1 MRATL
6 GRNPYTTCYC
16 LRRTNMAKFRVD
28 VELIAY
34 RTLTIEAPSAKAV
47 KDFFDNDDDYVTS
60 SIVENCGA
68 FEDGLGV
75 REVRDIKP
83 VKQGSYDDC
92 DPDFYVTADG
102 ESADEPESCDLH
114 EEDEE

>member
-1 MRATL
+1 
-6 GRNPYTTCYC
+6 
-16 LRRTNMAKFRVD
+16 MAKFCVD

-34 RTLTIEAPSAKAV
+34 KTLTIEAPSAKAV
-47 KDFFDNDDDYVTS
+47 EDFFDNDDDYVTS

-75 REVRDIKP
+75 HGVGDIKP
-83 VKQGSYDDC
+83 VKQGSNDDC

-102 ESADEPESCDLH
+102 ESADGPEEE